1 LGRKERRYRGWRLA
15 SIRREEEGVESRLKH
30 LGGIGEGSRRRSKKP
45 EEKSAR
51 GEVLVCY

>member
-1 LGRKERRYRGWRLA
+1 MGRKERRYRGWRLA